1 MNKKLIKENENNDDK
16 DKKIEVFPF
25 IKGDTIDL
33 VAENSKWVDLFC
45 KWNNDPEVRRYSR
58 NAWPRTMEEIK
69 KWSEPSPRGQMKE
82 FIDLTIYHKADKR
95 PIGLIGF
102 GHIDWVS
109 RNANIFAMIGESEYW
124 GKGIVGEASKLV
136 IEYGF
141 SELNFHKIYAGI
153 FSPNSRSLRAA
164 EKLGFKKE
172 TILKEAIYVDGKYHD
187 NHRFALFKRDWIKS
201 KEKK

>member
-1 MNKKLIKENENNDDK
+1 MTEEKEKKNDNEK
-16 DKKIEVFPF
+16 TIEVFPF

-58 NAWPRTMEEIK
+58 NMWPRTIEEIK
-69 KWSEPSPRGQMKE
+69 KRSEPPPRGQVRE
-82 FIDLTIYHKADKR
+82 FIDFTIYHKRDKR
-95 PIGLIGF
+95 PIGSIGF

-136 IEYGF
+136 IKYAF
-141 SELNFHKIYAGI
+141 TELNFHKIYAGV
-153 FSPNSRSLRAA
+153 FSPNTRSLRAA

-172 TILKEAIYVDGKYHD
+172 TILKEEIYVDGKYHD
-187 NHRFALFKRDWIKS
+187 SHRFALFKRDWLKS
-201 KEKK
+201 NPE